1 MRTKLTAK
9 HPRPASSE
17 RTPVRPGSASA
28 RKPTRPARPK
38 PFEAEAG
45 ATREGAASKG
55 GGAKRPAGAKP
66 AGSGA
71 RSPRAEGSFARER
84 GAAPTGAP
92 RRFEGAGERGERAPR
107 HFEGSPER
115 GERAPRREFGE
126 RAERAPRRF
135 EGSAERGERAPRREF
150 GERAERAP
158 RRFEGS
164 AERGEH
170 TPRRE
175 FGERGERA
183 PRRFE
188 GSAERGERAPRREF
202 GERGERAPRREF
214 GERSDRAPRRFE
226 GNAERGERAPRSF
239 GERAPRRDDG
249 ERRPF
254 SGPRAGAGR
263 PPEGGARG
271 DRPVR
276 RERDSAERPRFG
288 SDRGE
293 PQERR
298 GGDRG
303 TRSDSAPRRFEG
315 ERGERSF
322 AKPVSGGYGERTERP
337 ARATREDRGERG
349 ASGEWTPSRR
359 ESGERTERRD
369 RPARSFDNTLPA
381 ASRRFGDDRPA
392 RAAKPRTSASKA
404 SQPLDTTVDAARP
417 PRRDREDAPG
427 MLRLSKLMSK
437 LGICS
442 RREADEWIEKGW
454 VMVDGERVDTLGAK
468 VFPDQRI
475 DIDPAAEAA
484 QSSQVTVII
493 HKPVGLVSGQAEDDY
508 QPAITLVTP
517 ENRWEGDRS
526 GIGFSLSHLRQLAPA
541 GRLDIDSTGLLV
553 LTQDGRIA
561 KQLIGGHS
569 EVDKEYL
576 VRVAYGE
583 RTVDVESHFP
593 AEKLALLCHGLS
605 LDDVALKPAQVSWQ
619 NGEQLRFVLREGKK
633 RQIRRMCELV
643 GLDVLGLKRVRVG
656 QVMLGAL
663 PPGQWRYLSADESF

>member
-1 MRTKLTAK
+1 MRNKLTAK

-17 RTPVRPGSASA
+17 RAPVRPGSASA

-38 PFEAEAG
+38 PFEAE
-45 ATREGAASKG
+45 
-55 GGAKRPAGAKP
+55 GGAKRPVSAKP
-66 AGSGA
+66 AGAGA
-71 RSPRAEGSFARER
+71 RAPRAEGSGPRER
-84 GAAPTGAP
+84 GAAAAGAP
-92 RRFEGAGERGERAPR
+92 RRFEGAAERGERGERAPR
-107 HFEGSPER
+107 RFEGSAERGERAPRRESGERSERAPRRFEGGAER

-126 RAERAPRRF
+126 RSERAPRRF
-135 EGSAERGERAPRREF
+135 EGGTERGERAPRREFGERSERAPRRFEGGAERGERAPRREF

-158 RRFEGS
+158 RRFEG
-164 AERGEH
+164 
-170 TPRRE
+170 
-175 FGERGERA
+175 
-183 PRRFE
+183 
-188 GSAERGERAPRREF
+188 
-202 GERGERAPRREF
+202 
-214 GERSDRAPRRFE
+214 
-226 GNAERGERAPRSF
+226 NAERGERS
-239 GERAPRRDDG
+239 PRRDDG

-263 PPEGGARG
+263 PSEASGRD

-276 RERDSAERPRFG
+276 RERDAADRPRFG

-293 PQERR
+293 PQQRR

-303 TRSDSAPRRFEG
+303 ERSDRASRRFEG

-322 AKPVSGGYGERTERP
+322 GKPAKGGYGERTERP
-337 ARATREDRGERG
+337 ARAPREDRGERG
-349 ASGEWTPSRR
+349 ARGDWTPSRR
-359 ESGERTERRD
+359 ESGDRAARGGERTERRE
-369 RPARSFDNTLPA
+369 RPARSFDDTLPA
-381 ASRRFGDDRPA
+381 ANRRFADDRPA
-392 RAAKPRTSASKA
+392 RAAKPRTSASA
-404 SQPLDTTVDAARP
+404 TAQPVDTTIDTPHP

-437 LGICS
+437 LGLCS

-454 VMVDGERVDTLGAK
+454 VMVDGERVDTLGTK

-475 DIDPAAEAA
+475 DIDPAAEAF
-484 QSSQVTVII
+484 QSSQVTVIV
-493 HKPVGLVSGQAEDDY
+493 HKPVGLVSGQAEDGY

-517 ENRWEGDRS
+517 ENRWEGDHS
-526 GIGFSLSHLRQLAPA
+526 GIRFSVSHLRQLAPA

-569 EVDKEYL
+569 DVDKEYL
-576 VRVAYGE
+576 VRVAYGDH
-583 RTVDVESHFP
+583 TVDVESHFP
-593 AEKLALLCHGLS
+593 PEKLALLRHGLS

-643 GLDVLGLKRVRVG
+643 GLEVVGLKRVRMG
-656 QVMLGAL
+656 NVMLGAL
-663 PPGQWRYLSADESF
+663 PPGQWRYLSEDESF